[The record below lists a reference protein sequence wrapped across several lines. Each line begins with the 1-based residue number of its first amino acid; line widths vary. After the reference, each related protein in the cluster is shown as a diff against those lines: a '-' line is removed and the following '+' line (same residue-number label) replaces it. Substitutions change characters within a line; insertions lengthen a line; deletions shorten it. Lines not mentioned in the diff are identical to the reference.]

1 MLAVCGCVHNVYLAR
16 LHLSKPGRKG
26 AADELE
32 LEARPS
38 DAINMAVRFN
48 APMCASA
55 VALPSGY
62 SNIMQLMV
70 RGGP

>member
-1 MLAVCGCVHNVYLAR
+1 MLAVYGCVHNVYLAR

-48 APMCASA
+48 APMCVSA
-55 VALPSGY
+55 APMPTGFVNVY
-62 SNIMQLMV
+62 VQLML
-70 RGGP
+70 RE